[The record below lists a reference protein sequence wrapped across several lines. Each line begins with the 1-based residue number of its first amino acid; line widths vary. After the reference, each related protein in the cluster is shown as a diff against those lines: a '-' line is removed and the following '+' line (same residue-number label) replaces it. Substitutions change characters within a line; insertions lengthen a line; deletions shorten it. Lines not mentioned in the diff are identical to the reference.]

1 MGNSRLWVAVLAATL
16 LVAETGPNWVRFEN
30 IAGTAGVT
38 FTLENSPT
46 PQKQLI
52 ETMPGGV
59 AAFDYDNDGRPDI
72 FFTNG
77 ASVPGLKKDAAKYSN
92 RLFHNEGGLK
102 FRDVTGAAGLS
113 GQGYSMGVA
122 AGDFDNDGNVDL
134 FVAGVRHN
142 VLYRNRGDGTF
153 EDVTAKSGIKSGE
166 WSVAAG
172 WFDFDNDGLLDL
184 FVVNYGE
191 WRPETDRFCGD
202 ASRNLRVYCHPKYF
216 APRPNQLYRNR
227 GDGTFEDV
235 TAKSG
240 VGKFPGRGMGVA
252 FADYDG
258 DGRMDA
264 FVSNDNLPNSLFHN
278 LGGGRFEE
286 VALLAGVAL
295 LDHGKSVAGMGVD
308 FRDYDN
314 DGRPDIVVTA
324 LNGETFPLFHN
335 EGKGAFRDATF
346 SSGVAQLSRS
356 RAGWAVGMVD
366 FNNDGL
372 KDLFS
377 ANSHVNDL
385 VERVEAAVYKQANSV
400 FVNQG
405 NGKFAD
411 AQDPGL
417 GSALK
422 AHRGAAFADFDG
434 DGRVDVVV
442 SALGEPA
449 ELWRNVSPGAGHWL
463 IVKLRGV
470 RSNRDGMGAEI
481 RIGNQVNLMT
491 TSVGYASSSH
501 AGVHFGLGNRTMA
514 DKVEIRWPSGQV
526 QALEHVRADQVLT
539 VTEGGTR

>member
-1 MGNSRLWVAVLAATL
+1 MGSRPIWVAVVAAALTCGQ
-16 LVAETGPNWVRFEN
+16 TGPVSVRFEN
-30 IAGTAGVT
+30 VATTAGLT
-38 FTLENSPT
+38 FTLENSST

-77 ASVPGLKKDAAKYSN
+77 ASVPGLQKHAAKYSN

-102 FRDVTGAAGLS
+102 FRDVTGKAGLT
-113 GQGYSMGVA
+113 GEGYSMGVA

-134 FVAGVRHN
+134 FVTGVRHN
-142 VLYRNRGDGTF
+142 ALYRNRGNGTF
-153 EDVTAKSGIKSGE
+153 EDVTARSGIKSDE

-191 WRPETDRFCGD
+191 WNAATDRFCGD
-202 ASRNLRVYCHPKYF
+202 SSKNLRVYCHPKYF

-240 VGKFPGRGMGVA
+240 IGQFRGRGMGVA

-295 LDHGKSVAGMGVD
+295 LDHGKPVASMGVD

-314 DGRPDIVVTA
+314 DGRPDIAVTA
-324 LNGETFPLFHN
+324 LNGETFPLFRN
-335 EGKGAFRDATF
+335 LGKGNFQDATF
-346 SSGVAQLSRS
+346 SSGVGQLSRS
-356 RAGWAVGMVD
+356 RAGWAVALVD
-366 FNNDGL
+366 LNNDGF

-377 ANSHVNDL
+377 ANSHVNDV

-405 NGKFAD
+405 NGKFAEG
-411 AQDPGL
+411 QGSGL
-417 GSALK
+417 EGAIK

-434 DGRVDVVV
+434 DGRMDIVVT
-442 SALGEPA
+442 ALGQPA
-449 ELWRNVSPGAGHWL
+449 ELWHNVSPGAAHWL
-463 IVKLRGV
+463 TVKLRGV
-470 RSNRDGMGAEI
+470 RCNRDGLGAEI
-481 RIGNQVNLMT
+481 RMGRQVNLMT
-491 TSVGYASSSH
+491 TSLGYASSSH
-501 AGVHFGLGNRTMA
+501 DGVHFGLGNTAMVEA
-514 DKVEIRWPSGQV
+514 VEIRWPDGTVQV
-526 QALEHVRADQVLT
+526 LKNVPADHVLT
-539 VTEGGTR
+539 VIEK